1 MANLLDIIRKVT
13 PRLGLK
19 RPSAIVGATDLTSQ
33 MLLEFANQ
41 EGDELSRYHD
51 WQNLIVEQTYTTVA
65 QVEQTGALDS
75 DDYDRLPFNVEIWN
89 RSSDQRYTG
98 PTPQRIRQLLK
109 SSGVTAGVAGWWWI
123 QGNELQIYPAPTAG
137 QTIAFEYIT
146 KNWCESVG
154 GTAQSEWLADTDV
167 PRIPARL
174 LELGLIW
181 RFQQS
186 RGLATYAESMST
198 YEREKEK
205 AASRDRGSGRMS
217 SAGAHDGNWPPSP
230 FWNGTTDN

>member
-1 MANLLDIIRKVT
+1 MATLLEIVRKVT

-19 RPSAIVGATDLTSQ
+19 RPALVVGATDLTSQ

-51 WQNLIVEQTYTTVA
+51 WQALIVEKSYTSIA
-65 QVEQTGALDS
+65 QVEQTNALAS
-75 DDYDRLPFNVEIWN
+75 DDYDRLAYNVEIWN
-89 RSSDQRYTG
+89 RTLNQRYSG
-98 PTPQRIRQLLK
+98 PTPQRVRQTLQ
-109 SSGVTAGVAGWWWI
+109 SGVAGGITGWWWI
-123 QGNELQIYPAPTAG
+123 MGNELNIYPAPTAG
-137 QTIAFEYIT
+137 QTIAFEYIS
-146 KNWCESVG
+146 KNWCQSAG
-154 GTAQSEWLADTDV
+154 GDPQSEFMADTDE

-174 LELGLIW
+174 MELGLIW

-205 AASRDRGSGRMS
+205 AAARDRGTGRIRP
-217 SAGAHDGNWPPSP
+217 ATTDGGDLPPYP
-230 FWNGTTDN
+230 FWNGSVG